1 MVREVNEP
9 KGGMHLESSIA
20 LLVAIA
26 IILLLIKLRL
36 HVGYA
41 IIAGA
46 AFLSLATLSPEESL
60 LLGYHT
66 LKSPDTLRLLFIL
79 FSVLTLSFTMESM
92 GMLENITNAFSQ
104 VGGKSALIAVPLVIG
119 LLPMPGGALV
129 SAMMIAGLVRGREIE
144 RATFAN
150 YWFRHLWIPSW
161 PLYPAFII
169 TLGVVEIGA
178 LELVKANLALTL
190 SSLFAGLLLAHPY
203 LDFRSSGNV
212 KKAVPAL
219 SRNAW
224 PIVAIILLALIA
236 GLELSVAIGAVLVLT
251 LLYTRPSFGKMKQ
264 IATSAL
270 DFRMGVLIVGVML
283 FRNTIE
289 ASGAAENMLN
299 LLESLGLPIIVIAP
313 LMSFLIGFAVGIEM
327 APPSIALP
335 LFLSFV
341 GKGSEVVPEHL
352 LLIFAAGFFG
362 VQLSPMHLCFTITA
376 DYFKASIT
384 RLYRYTLPASALS
397 FAVVV
402 GFILLT

>member
-1 MVREVNEP
+1 MSNT
-9 KGGMHLESSIA
+9 I
-20 LLVAIA
+20 
-26 IILLLIKLRL
+26 
-36 HVGYA
+36 
-41 IIAGA
+41 
-46 AFLSLATLSPEESL
+46 
-60 LLGYHT
+60 
-66 LKSPDTLRLLFIL
+66 
-79 FSVLTLSFTMESM
+79 
-92 GMLENITNAFSQ
+92 
-104 VGGKSALIAVPLVIG
+104 
-119 LLPMPGGALV
+119 
-129 SAMMIAGLVRGREIE
+129 
-144 RATFAN
+144 
-150 YWFRHLWIPSW
+150 
-161 PLYPAFII
+161 
-169 TLGVVEIGA
+169 
-178 LELVKANLALTL
+178 
-190 SSLFAGLLLAHPY
+190 
-203 LDFRSSGNV
+203 